1 MKCRKDVVVPNE
13 AAVGVF
19 EDEKQAN
26 RAVRWLRRSGLRA
39 RATLE
44 DGVFVVAVPSGPD
57 EERARDVLDAVRRSH
72 ERTEVV
78 KPTGWERLRRG
89 LLSFET
95 LGIGVAILVGAIL
108 MLAVGI
114 WLWELGRMM
123 GFVALVV
130 VLVAGLAY
138 FHFSGLPHSAVK
150 APRRYSHKHD
160 ITMEEEQQVQYRLAW
175 ARDQWRRS
183 RESRFSRRRRRKH

>member
-1 MKCRKDVVVPNE
+1 MRCHEDLVLPSE

-19 EDEKQAN
+19 EDREQAN

-39 RATLE
+39 TATFA

-57 EERARDVLDAVRRSH
+57 EERARNILHAVDRSH

-78 KPTGWERLRRG
+78 KPTGWEWFRG
-89 LLSFET
+89 RFLSLET
-95 LGIGVAILVGAIL
+95 IGIVIAVLVGAGL
-108 MLAVGI
+108 LLAVGI
-114 WLWELGRMM
+114 WLWALSRMI
-123 GFVALVV
+123 GFVALIV
-130 VLVAGLAY
+130 VLLAGLAY

-183 RESRFSRRRRRKH
+183 RESRFRRRRRQ